1 MQRYVI
7 FSESAIK
14 KLILIDSHVASLL
27 RMTESSPKQLELT
40 TKVSP
45 RVIGEAAGAN
55 AKRLSIKSSKK
66 LPGLMRKEAG
76 EKDL

>member
-14 KLILIDSHVASLL
+14 NLDSYRFSRRFA
-27 RMTESSPKQLELT
+27 PQNDK
-40 TKVSP
+40 
-45 RVIGEAAGAN
+45 VIGEAAGAN
-55 AKRLSIKSSKK
+55 AKRLAIKSSTKQ
-66 LPGLMRKEAG
+66 PELMRKEAG